1 MLSKSAAK
9 TFFLGGT
16 GICALAFIILTFDT
30 VKQLD
35 ARSNH
40 DNLTPEAL
48 HGFKIWT
55 DNNCMGCHTLM
66 GEGAYYAP
74 ELTKVV
80 DRRGKLWIRTF
91 LKDPEAMFP
100 GRRKMVKYDF
110 FDPKLDDNAEK
121 NISDVIEFLE
131 WVGNIDLNEFPPKP
145 DKMLSS
151 GGAGHQVKKDAML
164 GAPPIFAVCSG
175 CHQLGGTGGVAGPA
189 LDGVSNRYTAEELR
203 IWLKNPSKVKPGTQ
217 MPNLG
222 LSDEIIEELV
232 IFLKTQKVQ

>member
-16 GICALAFIILTFDT
+16 GLCVIAFILLTFDT

-40 DNLTPEAL
+40 EELTPEAL
-48 HGFKIWT
+48 HGFEIWT

-74 ELTKVV
+74 ELTKVIE
-80 DRRGKLWIRTF
+80 RRGELWIRAF
-91 LKDPEAMFP
+91 LKDPQGMYP

-121 NISDVIEFLE
+121 NISDVIAFFD
-131 WVGNIDLNEFPPKP
+131 WVGKIDLNDFPPKP
-145 DKMLSS
+145 DKALSS
-151 GGAGHQVKKDAML
+151 ASVGHTTNKDPME
-164 GAPPIFAVCSG
+164 GAPGVFAVCTG
-175 CHQLGGTGGVAGPA
+175 CHQLGGKGAAVGPA
-189 LDGVSNRYTAEELR
+189 LDGVAKRYTPDELR
-203 IWLKNPSKVKPGTQ
+203 IWLKDPTQ
-217 MPNLG
+217 VRPDTKMPNLG
-222 LSDEIIEELV
+222 LPDETIEELV
-232 IFLKTQKVQ
+232 NFLGKQE